1 MNLFLKD
8 LNVRDFLRNYKCV
21 VLCPGDRGYCTYNQ
35 PLSLLIEEPE
45 RCNPP
50 SYKIGDS
57 LGFLKENH
65 LPEYLHDFYPVI
77 DIDFDNPRPR
87 MTLSHNY
94 QSSQFVMPGDII
106 KSYVAVMDD
115 VVKLMEAF
123 KCRVPHSFTKLSKDT
138 ASRFLKTLDEKE
150 GFDLSKIVL
159 APIKYTLINPGDGWN
174 ERLSPKKYIVFDN
187 KLNPIDVNALLK
199 VLDKIIV
206 DD

>member
-21 VLCPGDRGYCTYNQ
+21 VLSPGERGYCTYSQ

-45 RCNPP
+45 RHSPP
-50 SYKIGDS
+50 SCRIGDS
-57 LGFLKENH
+57 LRFLAENH

-87 MTLSHNY
+87 AILSHNY
-94 QSSQFVMPGDII
+94 QTSQFVMPGDAI
-106 KSYVAVMDD
+106 KSYIAIADD

-123 KCRVPHSFTKLSKDT
+123 KCRVPHSFTKLRKET
-138 ASRFLKTLDEKE
+138 VSRFLKTLDEKE
-150 GFDLSKIVL
+150 GFDLSEIVL
-159 APIKYTLINPGDGWN
+159 APVKYTLINPGAGWS
-174 ERLSPKKYIVFDN
+174 ERLVPEKYIVFDN

>member
-21 VLCPGDRGYCTYNQ
+21 VLSPGERGYCTYGE

-45 RCNPP
+45 RKSPP
-50 SYKIGDS
+50 VYKIGDS
-57 LGFLKENH
+57 LRFLTENH
-65 LPEYLHDFYPVI
+65 LPEYLHDFYPII
-77 DIDFDNPRPR
+77 DIDFDNPHPR
-87 MTLSHNY
+87 GVLSHNY
-94 QSSQFVMPGDII
+94 QTSQFVMPGDAI
-106 KSYVAVMDD
+106 KSYVAIADD

-123 KCRVPHSFTKLSKDT
+123 KLKVPHTFTKLSKET
-138 ASRFLKTLDEKE
+138 VSRFLKTLDEKE
-150 GFDLSKIVL
+150 GFDLSKIIL
-159 APIKYTLINPGDGWN
+159 APVKYTLINPGGGWN
-174 ERLSPKKYIVFDN
+174 ERLIPEKYIVFDN